1 MIIDFI
7 YDHMVHPI
15 MEPLIVLMQSSNNH
29 CLNNLSNIERERER
43 GRLVAN
49 ENQRDLNAIQLLIRD
64 EKVV

>member
-29 CLNNLSNIERERER
+29 CLNNLSNIEREREDV
-43 GRLVAN
+43 LS
-49 ENQRDLNAIQLLIRD
+49 QMKISAI
-64 EKVV
+64 